1 MSEPR
6 RPVFQ
11 AGQIVGILSGRL
23 AGRRGVVV
31 AVLGQDQAQRSGQVL
46 VRVDDDGR
54 IRELSY
60 AVVDVRPI
68 ADPHAVLLEWLADP
82 GRSS

>member
-1 MSEPR
+1 
-6 RPVFQ
+6 VFQ
-11 AGQIVGILSGRL
+11 AGQIVGIVSGRL

-31 AVLGQDQAQRSGQVL
+31 AVLGQDQAHRIGQIL

-60 AVVDVRPI
+60 AAVDVRPI
-68 ADPHAVLLEWLADP
+68 ADPHAVLLEWLANPDT
-82 GRSS
+82 S